1 MADLTQEDIS
11 NLTSSMKEMTKVIE
25 NNNKLLLKSGDI
37 YNNTKNT
44 QKEIS
49 KNLEKQGKLYKDNTA
64 EIKKQNALIQNT
76 KELAGDIL
84 SSFTKLSIIFT
95 SGGIVGAVGK
105 IVKDAISLDNV
116 TTALAARMGK
126 MVQKAELK
134 GAVNSLQADLGAT
147 YDAAVGIV
155 STLSSKRYVDNITE
169 AAKGANLFSRATG
182 MGYVEV
188 ANLMTELNKGAHLS
202 TSSINAMLTG
212 IVKVQQNIGLSEEG
226 MVAATE
232 SIKKAAVNMSAF
244 GKSSTDIQKMA
255 NHTTALVGA
264 MEKVG
269 IAAGDAAQLVDRLTD
284 PDRIEDNILLYSQ
297 LGVSMEDALSG
308 NFDLSNMDGQLKEM
322 AQRIVDMGPIA
333 GSQFA
338 KSMGMSY
345 KQATQMAKMEG
356 NEVAQVGEAAQTAED
371 GALDTMQQLEKQTEG
386 FGKSMET
393 AFNKIEG
400 KIRGLPK
407 IALVAGGL
415 LIATILS
422 QAKKKLMEFSQDV
435 TSPKQMS
442 VLTEGIGSA
451 VALGFNKG
459 LSKAGQAL
467 LETGKV
473 AKRGLEQWFD
483 STKVGGFFDGTE
495 KRIDALMAKANHKT
509 FSDVYLESARKNR
522 VDMLNEHKN
531 LLEDQKQAELNKLEE
546 LLDAKQKKILRDNK
560 NKSAAL
566 SVIDGMVASEEGGA
580 TGAYAARLKAI
591 QEIIKAYQSE
601 ENQQKRINTA
611 INKREAVSKEVA
623 KHQEYVAQKAEK
635 LNKAEEGLA
644 SLQEEISKNTE
655 KIATAEAESGRLNK
669 LIAEAKSQ
677 GTEASAALVKKLEEQ
692 KAEQEAILNVAQ
704 KEKAVQEA
712 QKAGR
717 EKALKDAREE
727 VDAAEDLLRRAKD
740 NEKIQ
745 SKISKLAIGIKD
757 NILTAASAKFNAST
771 FGKAFNAAKGAGV
784 SGPRAALA
792 GTGAIAK
799 KGAAGAGK
807 AIASGI
813 GGIMKSLGPMAIV
826 MAVVGKFIDKFRQPL
841 ENLIDNVV
849 EFFKPTAELLI
860 GTLGPA
866 ITKIVKALFPPLLR
880 ISAHI
885 LSFLGVIL
893 TPIKLILKALSH
905 LPGIGKAFEGV
916 NDVIET
922 LTGPELTQG
931 LLDAADKIE
940 NSGDDLTKA
949 AKKQEEAADGQQE
962 AAKISAS
969 GGDLTLVES
978 AKVNNANSQVSS
990 TTQTTSESSA
1000 DAQLK
1005 DLENKKKQKKE
1016 DNFRESVETKFDKV
1030 CKTLESLINLLA
1042 SQNQKEF
1049 VVGPGVQ
1056 QINLETGNEGS
1067 K

>member
-212 IVKVQQNIGLSEEG
+212 IIKVQQNIGLSEEG

-495 KRIDALMAKANHKT
+495 KRIDALMAKANRKT
-509 FSDVYLESARKNR
+509 FSDIYLESARKNR

-531 LLEDQKQAELNKLEE
+531 LLEDQKQTELNKLEE

-560 NKSAAL
+560 DKGAAL
-566 SVIDGMVASEEGGA
+566 SVISGMVASEEGGA
-580 TGAYAARLKAI
+580 TGAQAARLKAI

-611 INKREAVSKEVA
+611 ISKREAVSKEVA
-623 KHQEYVAQKAEK
+623 KQQEQVAQAADNLSKK
-635 LNKAEEGLA
+635 EEELA
-644 SLQEEISKNTE
+644 NLQEEISKNTE
-655 KIATAEAESGRLNK
+655 REATAKAEMERLDK
-669 LIAEAKSQ
+669 LIAEASNQK
-677 GTEASAALVKKLEEQ
+677 TAAGNALAKKLKEQ
-692 KAEQEAILNVAQ
+692 KAEQEAILNVAI
-704 KEKAVQEA
+704 KEKAEKKASLDSANSAIKVA
-712 QKAGR
+712 QR
-717 EKALKDAREE
+717 QLDIEE
-727 VDAAEDLLRRAKD
+727 DKLRKAKD
-740 NEKIQ
+740 NEKVQ
-745 SKISKLAIGIKD
+745 SKIFKLAIGIKD
-757 NILTAASAKFNAST
+757 NMLAAAGAKFNAST
-771 FGKAFNAAKGAGV
+771 FGKAFNAAKGAGA
-784 SGPRAALA
+784 SGFKAVGAGVGAL
-792 GTGAIAK
+792 AK

-826 MAVVGKFIDKFRQPL
+826 MAIVGKFIDKFKQPL
-841 ENLIDNVV
+841 ENLIDNLV
-849 EFFKPTAELLI
+849 EFLTPVAELLI
-860 GTLGPA
+860 DTLGPA

-978 AKVNNANSQVSS
+978 AKVNNANSQASS
-990 TTQTTSESSA
+990 TTQTTSESAA

-1056 QINLETGNEGS
+1056 QISLETGNEGS

>member
-37 YNNTKNT
+37 YDNTKNT

-105 IVKDAISLDNV
+105 IVKDAVSLDNV

-255 NHTTALVGA
+255 NYTTALVGA

-308 NFDLSNMDGQLKEM
+308 NFDLSSMDGQLKEM
-322 AQRIVDMGPIA
+322 AQRIVDMGPVA

-393 AFNKIEG
+393 AFNKLEG

-459 LSKAGQAL
+459 LSKAEQVL

-495 KRIDALMAKANHKT
+495 KRIDALMAKANRKT

-560 NKSAAL
+560 DKGAAL
-566 SVIDGMVASEEGGA
+566 SVISGMVANEEGGA
-580 TGAYAARLKAI
+580 TGAQAARLKAI
-591 QEIIKAYQSE
+591 QEIVKAYQSE

-611 INKREAVSKEVA
+611 ISKREAVSKEVA
-623 KHQEYVAQKAEK
+623 KQQEQVAQAADNLSKK
-635 LNKAEEGLA
+635 EEELA
-644 SLQEEISKNTE
+644 NLQEEISKNTE
-655 KIATAEAESGRLNK
+655 REATAKAEMERLDK
-669 LIAEAKSQ
+669 LIAEASNQK
-677 GTEASAALVKKLEEQ
+677 TAAGNALAKKLKEQ
-692 KAEQEAILNVAQ
+692 KAEQEAILNVAV
-704 KEKAVQEA
+704 KEKAEKMKVEA
-712 QKAGR
+712 
-717 EKALKDAREE
+717 
-727 VDAAEDLLRRAKD
+727 
-740 NEKIQ
+740 
-745 SKISKLAIGIKD
+745 
-757 NILTAASAKFNAST
+757 
-771 FGKAFNAAKGAGV
+771 
-784 SGPRAALA
+784 
-792 GTGAIAK
+792 
-799 KGAAGAGK
+799 
-807 AIASGI
+807 
-813 GGIMKSLGPMAIV
+813 KSL
-826 MAVVGKFIDKFRQPL
+826 
-841 ENLIDNVV
+841 
-849 EFFKPTAELLI
+849 
-860 GTLGPA
+860 
-866 ITKIVKALFPPLLR
+866 
-880 ISAHI
+880 S
-885 LSFLGVIL
+885 
-893 TPIKLILKALSH
+893 
-905 LPGIGKAFEGV
+905 
-916 NDVIET
+916 
-922 LTGPELTQG
+922 
-931 LLDAADKIE
+931 
-940 NSGDDLTKA
+940 
-949 AKKQEEAADGQQE
+949 
-962 AAKISAS
+962 
-969 GGDLTLVES
+969 
-978 AKVNNANSQVSS
+978 
-990 TTQTTSESSA
+990 
-1000 DAQLK
+1000 
-1005 DLENKKKQKKE
+1005 
-1016 DNFRESVETKFDKV
+1016 
-1030 CKTLESLINLLA
+1030 
-1042 SQNQKEF
+1042 
-1049 VVGPGVQ
+1049 
-1056 QINLETGNEGS
+1056 
-1067 K
+1067 

>member
-37 YNNTKNT
+37 YDNTKNT

-255 NHTTALVGA
+255 NYTTALVGA

-308 NFDLSNMDGQLKEM
+308 NFDLSSMDGQLKEM
-322 AQRIVDMGPIA
+322 AQRIVDMGPVA

-393 AFNKIEG
+393 AFNKLEG

-422 QAKKKLMEFSQDV
+422 QAKKKLIEFSQDV

-459 LSKAGQAL
+459 LSKAEQAL
-467 LETGKV
+467 LETGKI

-560 NKSAAL
+560 DKGAAL
-566 SVIDGMVASEEGGA
+566 SVISGMVASEEGGA
-580 TGAYAARLKAI
+580 TGAQAARLKAI
-591 QEIIKAYQSE
+591 QEIVKAYQSE

-611 INKREAVSKEVA
+611 ISKREAVSKEVA
-623 KHQEYVAQKAEK
+623 KQQEQVAQAADNLSKK
-635 LNKAEEGLA
+635 EEELA
-644 SLQEEISKNTE
+644 NLQEEISKNTE
-655 KIATAEAESGRLNK
+655 REATAKAEMERLDK
-669 LIAEAKSQ
+669 LIAEASNQKTTA
-677 GTEASAALVKKLEEQ
+677 GNALAKKLKEQ
-692 KAEQEAILNVAQ
+692 KAEQEAILNVAV
-704 KEKAVQEA
+704 KEKAEKKASLDSANSAIKVA
-712 QKAGR
+712 QR
-717 EKALKDAREE
+717 QLDIEE
-727 VDAAEDLLRRAKD
+727 DKLRKAKD
-740 NEKIQ
+740 NEKVQ
-745 SKISKLAIGIKD
+745 SKIFKLAIGIKD
-757 NILTAASAKFNAST
+757 NMLAAAGAKFNAST
-771 FGKAFNAAKGAGV
+771 FGKAFNAAKGAGAT
-784 SGPRAALA
+784 GFKPIGAGIGAL
-792 GTGAIAK
+792 AK

-826 MAVVGKFIDKFRQPL
+826 MAIVGKFIDKFKQPL
-841 ENLIDNVV
+841 ENLIDNLV
-849 EFFKPTAELLI
+849 EFLTPVAELLI
-860 GTLGPA
+860 DTLGPA
-866 ITKIVKALFPPLLR
+866 ITKIVKALFPPLLK

-978 AKVNNANSQVSS
+978 AKVNNANSQASS

-1005 DLENKKKQKKE
+1005 ELENKKKQKKE
-1016 DNFRESVETKFDKV
+1016 DNFRESVEAKFDKV

-1056 QINLETGNEGS
+1056 QISLDTGNE
-1067 K
+1067 

>member
-255 NHTTALVGA
+255 NYTTALVGA

-393 AFNKIEG
+393 AFNKLEG

-451 VALGFNKG
+451 IALGFNKG

-560 NKSAAL
+560 DKGAAL
-566 SVIDGMVASEEGGA
+566 SVINGMVASEEGGA

-611 INKREAVSKEVA
+611 ISKREAVSKEVA
-623 KHQEYVAQKAEK
+623 KQQEQVAQAADNLSKK
-635 LNKAEEGLA
+635 EEELA
-644 SLQEEISKNTE
+644 NLQEEISKNTE
-655 KIATAEAESGRLNK
+655 REATAKAEMERLDK
-669 LIAEAKSQ
+669 LIAEASNQKTTA
-677 GTEASAALVKKLEEQ
+677 GNALAKKLKEQ
-692 KAEQEAILNVAQ
+692 KAEQEAILNVAV
-704 KEKAVQEA
+704 KEKAEKKASLDSANTAIKLA
-712 QKAGR
+712 QR
-717 EKALKDAREE
+717 HLDIEE
-727 VDAAEDLLRRAKD
+727 DKLRKAKD
-740 NEKIQ
+740 NEKVQ
-745 SKISKLAIGIKD
+745 SKIFKLAIGIKD
-757 NILTAASAKFNAST
+757 NMLAAAGAKFNTST
-771 FGKAFNAAKGAGV
+771 FGKAFNAAKGAGA
-784 SGPRAALA
+784 SGFKAAGA
-792 GTGAIAK
+792 GIGALAK

-826 MAVVGKFIDKFRQPL
+826 MAIVGKFIDKFKQPL
-841 ENLIDNVV
+841 ENLIDNLV
-849 EFFKPTAELLI
+849 EFLTPVAELLI
-860 GTLGPA
+860 DTLGPA

-949 AKKQEEAADGQQE
+949 AKKQEEVADGQQE

-978 AKVNNANSQVSS
+978 AKVNNANSQASS

-1016 DNFRESVETKFDKV
+1016 DNFRESVEAKFDKV

-1056 QINLETGNEGS
+1056 QISLDTGNE
-1067 K
+1067 

>member
-37 YNNTKNT
+37 YDSTKNT

-105 IVKDAISLDNV
+105 IVKDAVSLDNV

-308 NFDLSNMDGQLKEM
+308 NFDLSSMDGQLKEM
-322 AQRIVDMGPIA
+322 AQRIVDMGPVA

-393 AFNKIEG
+393 AFNKLEG

-422 QAKKKLMEFSQDV
+422 QAKKKLIEFSQDV

-451 VALGFNKG
+451 VALGFSKG
-459 LSKAGQAL
+459 LSKAEQAL

-483 STKVGGFFDGTE
+483 STKVGGFFNGTE
-495 KRIDALMAKANHKT
+495 KRIDALMAKANRKT

-566 SVIDGMVASEEGGA
+566 SVIDGMVANEEGGA
-580 TGAYAARLKAI
+580 TGAQAARLKAI

-611 INKREAVSKEVA
+611 ISKREAVSKEVA
-623 KHQEYVAQKAEK
+623 KQQEQVAQAADNLSKK
-635 LNKAEEGLA
+635 EEELA
-644 SLQEEISKNTE
+644 NLQEEISKNTE
-655 KIATAEAESGRLNK
+655 REATAKAEMERLDK
-669 LIAEAKSQ
+669 LIAEASNQK
-677 GTEASAALVKKLEEQ
+677 TAAGNALAKKLKEQ
-692 KAEQEAILNVAQ
+692 KAEQEAILNVAV
-704 KEKAVQEA
+704 KEKAEKKASLDSANSAIKVA
-712 QKAGR
+712 QR
-717 EKALKDAREE
+717 QLDIEE
-727 VDAAEDLLRRAKD
+727 DKLRKAKD
-740 NEKIQ
+740 NEKVQ
-745 SKISKLAIGIKD
+745 WKIFKLAIGIKD
-757 NILTAASAKFNAST
+757 NMLAAAGAKFNAST
-771 FGKAFNAAKGAGV
+771 FGKAFNAAKGAGA
-784 SGPRAALA
+784 SGFKAVGAGVGAL
-792 GTGAIAK
+792 AK

-826 MAVVGKFIDKFRQPL
+826 MAIVGKFIDKFKQPL
-841 ENLIDNVV
+841 ENLIDNLV
-849 EFFKPTAELLI
+849 EFLTPVAELLI
-860 GTLGPA
+860 DTLGPA

-978 AKVNNANSQVSS
+978 AKVNNANSQASS

-1005 DLENKKKQKKE
+1005 ELENKKKQKKE
-1016 DNFRESVETKFDKV
+1016 DNFRESVEAKFDKV

-1056 QINLETGNEGS
+1056 QISLDTGNE
-1067 K
+1067 